1 MKKSESIDETGEFV
15 WQLIVALI
23 GSYVI
28 VFLMVC
34 RGIKLSGKLVWITA
48 IFPYVVLLVLGIRG
62 WMLPGAADGIKYYII
77 PDWSKLMDIN
87 VWSDAASQYFN
98 HLTYQLN

>member
-15 WQLIVALI
+15 WQLIVDLI

-48 IFPYVVLLVLGIRG
+48 IFPYVVLLVLGIIG

>member
-15 WQLIVALI
+15 WQLIVDLI